1 MDLELPENLRATRD
15 LLTRSLIMHREQA
28 PAIPAGLARDLADR
42 FATRT
47 PAPQPLA
54 VSWLEK
60 IRGFLATPAFG
71 AVAAAVLVIGVAVP
85 LLPESTTSAVDTFR
99 GTFPDA
105 TGVETRILFVGNNP
119 EILASV
125 RASGIFEPSS
135 LHAVDGMVAAG
146 VIPGPKVVVDFTSGT
161 ITAINHR
168 GTTLDHSSLPA
179 RAEEVSTAIAAALS
193 RLN

>member
-42 FATRT
+42 FAT
-47 PAPQPLA
+47 AAADPQPMP

-60 IRGFLATPAFG
+60 VRGFFGTPAFG
-71 AVAAAVLVIGVAVP
+71 AVAAAVLVLGVASYP
-85 LLPESTTSAVDTFR
+85 AESFR
-99 GTFPDA
+99 GSLSSA
-105 TGVETRILFVGNNP
+105 AGGETRVLFVGNNP
-119 EILASV
+119 EVLASV
-125 RASGIFEPSS
+125 KASGIFEPSA
-135 LHAVDGMVAAG
+135 LHAVEGMVAAG

-161 ITAINHR
+161 ITAIDHK

-179 RAEEVSTAIAAALS
+179 NSTEVAAAIAAALS
-193 RLN
+193 RLH